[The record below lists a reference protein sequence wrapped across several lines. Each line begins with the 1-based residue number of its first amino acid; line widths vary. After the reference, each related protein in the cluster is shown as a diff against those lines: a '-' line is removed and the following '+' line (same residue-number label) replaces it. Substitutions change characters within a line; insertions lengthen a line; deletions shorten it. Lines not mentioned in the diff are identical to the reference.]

1 MTQKRIGSLSGIAH
15 FVNMPAFY
23 QLKCYR
29 SIIVHSKENVTE
41 GTMAET
47 DQMNINERGKDIQKM
62 HILCWRA
69 ETKGERSYMLNE
81 KQLVNGL

>member
-1 MTQKRIGSLSGIAH
+1 
-15 FVNMPAFY
+15 
-23 QLKCYR
+23 
-29 SIIVHSKENVTE
+29 
-41 GTMAET
+41 MAET